1 MNRTRIA
8 WGGVVCALL
17 FGSCSKPDAPTPDHV
32 LLVVIDTLRAD
43 HLSSFGYARPTTPNI
58 DRLARNG
65 VRFTRAISQ
74 ASFTSPSMVSL
85 MTGRYVAKERL
96 TIPAD
101 LATLAESFQRAGW
114 ATGGFASNP
123 LITAENGF
131 ARGFDVFAKLEEY
144 GPNDEIERFLEA
156 SKGRRTFTYVHITEP
171 HEPYVAPKG
180 QQQWRE
186 AASFLPGDRVEFY
199 AQMRDKLGLSDMSAD
214 VRAIQAEI
222 GGYDDDVK
230 YADGRVA
237 AVLAL
242 FDKFALRDKAVVA
255 LTSDHGEGLW
265 QHVALMNG
273 QRGAKLRAGEKPN
286 LMNTLM
292 PTHGNQV
299 HQSLVHVP
307 LVLSGFGVPSGAAV
321 NAPVENVDLFPT
333 LLELANVRTPG
344 GLQGRSL
351 LQWFNGRPEGEAF
364 GFSFTRFNVTVVDEQ
379 SWALILPTAEGECAE
394 GLQLELFYLKEDPHQ
409 RVNRAADRPEIV
421 ARLTK
426 VAEER
431 LSKGIRDADVASDS
445 TLRAFAEL
453 GYLDQ
458 AEKATAER
466 EFASATTDEL
476 LARLCSLG
484 TPCMD
489 RLLAAETLAA
499 RELDAAAQAKLEAWL
514 AAETSSAVKLVVER
528 ALGR

>member
-1 MNRTRIA
+1 MNLPWIA
-8 WGGVVCALL
+8 RSGVLCALL
-17 FGSCSKPDAPTPDHV
+17 LNSCSKPEESAPDHV

-43 HLSSFGYARPTTPNI
+43 HLSSFGYARPTSPNI
-58 DRLARNG
+58 DRLARSG

-74 ASFTSPSMVSL
+74 ASWTGPSMVSL
-85 MTGRYVAKERL
+85 MTGRYIAKERVKL
-96 TIPAD
+96 PTD

-123 LITAENGF
+123 LITQENGF

-144 GPNDEIERFLEA
+144 GPNDEIERFLA
-156 SKGRRTFTYVHITEP
+156 ANKDKRTFTYVHITEP
-171 HEPYVAPKG
+171 HDPYLAPKG

-199 AQMRDKLGLSDMSAD
+199 AQMREKLGLADIAAD
-214 VRAIQAEI
+214 VRTIQAEI

-242 FDKFALRDKAVVA
+242 FDKLALRDETVVA

-273 QRGAKLRAGEKPN
+273 QRGSKLRAGERPN
-286 LMNTLM
+286 LVNTLM

-307 LVLSGFGVPSGAAV
+307 LVLAGRGVPSGAAV

-351 LQWFNGRPEGEAF
+351 LQWLDGRPEGEAF

-379 SWALILPTAEGECAE
+379 SWALILPTPEGECAE

-431 LSKGIRDADVASDS
+431 MAKGIRDADVASES
-445 TLRAFAEL
+445 TLKTLAKL
-453 GYLDQ
+453 GYLEQTDK
-458 AEKATAER
+458 AEAQR
-466 EFASATTDEL
+466 VFAAASTDDL
-476 LARLCSLG
+476 LARLGSLE
-484 TPCMD
+484 TPCTD

-499 RELDAAAQAKLEAWL
+499 RELDAAAKAKLDAWL
-514 AAETSSAVKLVVER
+514 ATETSSAVKAAIER